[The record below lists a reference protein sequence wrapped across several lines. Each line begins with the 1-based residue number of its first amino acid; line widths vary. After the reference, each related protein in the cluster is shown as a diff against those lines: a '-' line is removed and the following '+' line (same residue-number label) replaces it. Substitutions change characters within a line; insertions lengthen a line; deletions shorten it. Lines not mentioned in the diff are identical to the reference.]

1 MAYTQLLNLNSF
13 RVAVV
18 EDDPL
23 LCQILEDVLQD
34 RGAVCAAFAT
44 ADDALVAILGSGQPD
59 LLITDHLV
67 PGQLTGADLAQL
79 LTSRWPSLPIII
91 TTGYGYNIQ
100 SDLPSSV
107 VYLQKPW
114 LPQVLEDAITQALR

>member
-1 MAYTQLLNLNSF
+1 MLNLNSF
-13 RVAVV
+13 RIAVV

-34 RGAVCAAFAT
+34 RGAECTAFPN
-44 ADDALVAILGSGQPD
+44 ADDALVAILRSGQPD

-67 PGQLTGADLAQL
+67 PGQLTGADLTQL

-100 SDLPSSV
+100 SDLPSNV

-114 LPQVLEDAITQALR
+114 LTETLEDAIAQALR

>member
-1 MAYTQLLNLNSF
+1 M
-13 RVAVV
+13 V
-18 EDDPL
+18 EDDAL
-23 LCQILEDVLQD
+23 LCQILEDVLRE
-34 RGAVCAAFAT
+34 RGAECKAFPN
-44 ADDALVAILGSGQPD
+44 ADDALVDILNSGKPD

-91 TTGYGYNIQ
+91 TTGYGYDIQ
-100 SDLPSSV
+100 KDLPPNV

-114 LPQVLEDAITQALR
+114 LSETLENAIADVLR

>member
-1 MAYTQLLNLNSF
+1 MLNLNSF

-23 LCQILEDVLQD
+23 LSQILEDVLQD
-34 RGAVCAAFAT
+34 RGAVCAAFPN
-44 ADDALVAILGSGQPD
+44 ADDALVAILGTGQPD
-59 LLITDHLV
+59 LLITDHWV

-79 LTSRWPSLPIII
+79 LTSRCPALPIII
-91 TTGYGYNIQ
+91 TTASGYEVQQY
-100 SDLPSSV
+100 LPANV

-114 LPQVLEDAITQALR
+114 LPEMLEHAIAEVLR

>member
-1 MAYTQLLNLNSF
+1 VAYTQLLNLNSF

-18 EDDPL
+18 ENDPL

-34 RGAVCAAFAT
+34 RSAVCAAFPT

-67 PGQLTGADLAQL
+67 PGQLTGWRRSA
-79 LTSRWPSLPIII
+79 
-91 TTGYGYNIQ
+91 
-100 SDLPSSV
+100 
-107 VYLQKPW
+107 
-114 LPQVLEDAITQALR
+114 

>member
-1 MAYTQLLNLNSF
+1 MLNLNSF

-23 LCQILEDVLQD
+23 LGRILEDVLQD
-34 RGAVCAAFAT
+34 RGAECMAFPN
-44 ADDALVAILGSGQPD
+44 ADDALVALLGSGQPD

-79 LTSRWPSLPIII
+79 LTSRWPTLPIII
-91 TTGYGYNIQ
+91 TTGYGYEIKA
-100 SDLPSSV
+100 DLPPNV

-114 LPQVLEDAITQALR
+114 MPAALETAITQALR

>member
-1 MAYTQLLNLNSF
+1 MINLNSF

-18 EDDPL
+18 EDDAL
-23 LCQILEDVLQD
+23 LCQILEDVLRE
-34 RGAVCAAFAT
+34 RGAECKAFPN
-44 ADDALVAILGSGQPD
+44 ADDALVDILNSGKPD

-91 TTGYGYNIQ
+91 TTGYGYDIQ
-100 SDLPSSV
+100 KDLPPNV

-114 LPQVLEDAITQALR
+114 LSETLENAIADVLR

>member
-1 MAYTQLLNLNSF
+1 MLNLNSF

-23 LCQILEDVLQD
+23 LCEILEDVLQD
-34 RGAVCAAFAT
+34 RGAECAAFPN

-79 LTSRWPSLPIII
+79 LASRWPSLPIIV
-91 TTGYGYNIQ
+91 TTGYGYAIQ
-100 SDLPSSV
+100 AELPSNI

-114 LPQVLEDAITQALR
+114 LPETLEQAIAQALR